1 MRFLK
6 TALVISLF
14 FITGNRILFAQEEN
28 NFEISKNIEIYGD
41 VIRQLNLNYADDIKP
56 GDLNQTAIDAMLKSM
71 DPYTVYI
78 PESKMEDYEL
88 MSKGEY
94 GGIGAMIQKQGNW
107 VIISEPYEG
116 FPAQKAGLR
125 AGDQIRDIDGESTE
139 GKSTKD
145 VSEKLKGTPGTV
157 VHVTIRH
164 FGSEI
169 DTTYDITR
177 QKVKI
182 PNVPYYGMVS
192 KDIGYISL
200 IQFNPNAG
208 NDVKNAFLSLKKQ
221 HSNMKGVIFDL
232 RSNGGGLLN
241 EAVKIANIWIPKNR
255 LIVKTKGKRKENTHT
270 YLTQANAIDAKIPL
284 VILVNGNTASA
295 SEIVSGSMQD
305 YDRGVIIGQRTFGKG
320 LVQNVIPISYNSK
333 VKVTIA
339 KYYIPS
345 GRCIQAINYFNRQNG
360 DGPSKVPDS
369 LINAFKT
376 KGGRT
381 VYDGGGIE
389 PDIKMKPEKFN
400 QITGDLYAENY
411 IFKFA
416 NLYKANH
423 DSIANSGEFVVSDSL
438 FDAFKNFVGDTLD
451 YKTETEAVIKQLKES
466 ANREDYFQ
474 SIDSTLQKLTDEVK
488 KEKKKDIDKNK
499 KEIKQLLRVEI
510 VTRYY
515 YQKGK
520 VQSSLLDD
528 PEVAKAIEVINNS
541 ELYNSILKGTYHPE
555 NKENK

>member
-6 TALVISLF
+6 TWLLITLF
-14 FITGNRILFAQEEN
+14 FISGNRILFAQEEN
-28 NFEISKNIEIYGD
+28 NFEISKNIEIYGN
-41 VIRQLNLNYADDIKP
+41 VLRQLNLNYADEIKP
-56 GDLNQTAIDAMLKSM
+56 GELNQKAIDAMLKTL

-94 GGIGAMIQKQGNW
+94 GGIGAVIQKQDNW

-125 AGDQIRDIDGESTE
+125 AGDQIRAIDGESTE
-139 GKSTKD
+139 KKSTTD

-157 VHVTIRH
+157 VHVTVRH
-164 FGSEI
+164 FASET

-221 HSNMKGVIFDL
+221 NSNMKGVIFDL
-232 RSNGGGLLN
+232 RSNGGGLLK
-241 EAVKIANIWIPKNR
+241 EAVNIANIWIPKNK
-255 LIVKTKGKRKENTHT
+255 LIVKTIGKRKENTHT
-270 YLTQANAIDAKIPL
+270 YSTQYNAIDTKIP
-284 VILVNGNTASA
+284 VVVLVNGNTASA
-295 SEIVSGSMQD
+295 SEIVSGSIQD
-305 YDRGVIIGQRTFGKG
+305 YDRGIIIGQRTFGKG
-320 LVQNVIPISYNSK
+320 LVQNVIPLPYNSK
-333 VKVTIA
+333 VKITIA

-345 GRCIQAINYFNRQNG
+345 GRCIQAINYFNRQSG

-389 PDIKMKPEKFN
+389 PDIEMKPEKFS
-400 QITGDLYAENY
+400 QITGDLYAGNY

-416 NLYKANH
+416 NIYKANH
-423 DSIANSGEFVVSDSL
+423 DSIANPGEFTVSDSL
-438 FDAFKNFVGDTLD
+438 FDAFKNFVGDKFD
-451 YKTETEAVIKQLKES
+451 YKTETEEIIKKLKNS
-466 ANREDYFQ
+466 ADREDYLQ
-474 SIDSTLQKLTDEVK
+474 AIDSTLQKLKAEIK
-488 KEKKKDIDKNK
+488 EEKKKDIDKNK
-499 KEIKQLLRVEI
+499 NEIKQLLRIEI
-510 VTRYY
+510 VTQYY
-515 YQKGK
+515 FQKGK
-520 VQSSLLDD
+520 VQSSLIDD
-528 PEVAKAIEVINNS
+528 PEIAKSIEVINNS
-541 ELYNSILKGTYHPE
+541 ELYNSILKGTYNPE
-555 NKENK
+555 KKENK

>member
-6 TALVISLF
+6 TWLLITLF
-14 FITGNRILFAQEEN
+14 IITGNRILFAQEEN
-28 NFEISKNIEIYGD
+28 NFEISKNIEIYGN
-41 VIRQLNLNYADDIKP
+41 VLRQLNLNYADEIKP
-56 GDLNQTAIDAMLKSM
+56 GELNQKAIDAMLKTL

-94 GGIGAMIQKQGNW
+94 GGIGAVIQKQDNW

-125 AGDQIRDIDGESTE
+125 AGDQIRAIDGESTE
-139 GKSTKD
+139 KKSTTD

-157 VHVTIRH
+157 VHVTVRH
-164 FGSEI
+164 FASDT

-177 QKVKI
+177 EKVKI

-200 IQFNPNAG
+200 IQFKPNAG

-221 HSNMKGVIFDL
+221 NSNMKGVIFDL
-232 RSNGGGLLN
+232 RSNGGGLLK
-241 EAVKIANIWIPKNR
+241 EAVNIANIWIPKNK
-255 LIVKTKGKRKENTHT
+255 LIVKTIGKRKENTHT
-270 YLTQANAIDAKIPL
+270 YSTQYNAIDTKIP
-284 VILVNGNTASA
+284 VVVLVNGNTASA
-295 SEIVSGSMQD
+295 SEIVSGSIQD
-305 YDRGVIIGQRTFGKG
+305 YDRGIIIGQRTFGKG
-320 LVQNVIPISYNSK
+320 LVQNVIPLPYNSK
-333 VKVTIA
+333 VKITIA

-345 GRCIQAINYFNRQNG
+345 GRCIQAINYFNRQSG

-389 PDIKMKPEKFN
+389 PDIEMKPEKFS
-400 QITGDLYAENY
+400 QITGDLYAGNY

-416 NLYKANH
+416 NIYKANH
-423 DSIANSGEFVVSDSL
+423 DSIANPGEFTVSDSL
-438 FDAFKNFVGDTLD
+438 FDAFKNFVGDKFD
-451 YKTETEAVIKQLKES
+451 YKTETEEIIKKLKNS
-466 ANREDYFQ
+466 ADREDYLQ
-474 SIDSTLQKLTDEVK
+474 AIDSTLQKLKAEIK
-488 KEKKKDIDKNK
+488 EEKKKDIDKNK
-499 KEIKQLLRVEI
+499 NEIKQLLRIEI
-510 VTRYY
+510 VTQYY
-515 YQKGK
+515 FQKGK
-520 VQSSLLDD
+520 VQSSLIDD
-528 PEVAKAIEVINNS
+528 PEIAKSIEVINNS

-555 NKENK
+555 KKENK

>member
-6 TALVISLF
+6 ITLLITLF
-14 FITGNRILFAQEEN
+14 FTTVNSSLLAQEEN

-41 VIRQLNLNYADDIKP
+41 VIRQLNLNYADNIKP
-56 GDLNQTAIDAMLKSM
+56 GDLNKTAIDAMLKSM

-94 GGIGAMIQKQGNW
+94 GGIGAMIQKQDNW

-116 FPAQKAGLR
+116 FPAQMAGLR
-125 AGDQIRDIDGESTE
+125 AGDQIRAIDGESTE
-139 GKSTKD
+139 GKNTKD
-145 VSEKLKGTPGTV
+145 VSEKLKGTPGTI
-157 VHVTIRH
+157 VHVTVHH
-164 FGSEI
+164 FGSET
-169 DTTYDITR
+169 DTTYNITR
-177 QKVKI
+177 KKVKI

-192 KDIGYISL
+192 NDIGYIYL
-200 IQFNPNAG
+200 TQFNPNAG

-221 HSNMKGVIFDL
+221 NSNMKGVIFDL

-255 LIVKTKGKRKENTHT
+255 LIVKTIGKRKENTHT
-270 YLTQANAIDAKIPL
+270 YSTQFSATDAKIPL

-295 SEIVSGSMQD
+295 SEIVSGSIQD
-305 YDRGVIIGQRTFGKG
+305 YDRGIIIGQRTFGKG
-320 LVQNVIPISYNSK
+320 LVQNVIPIAYNSK
-333 VKVTIA
+333 IKVTIA

-345 GRCIQAINYFNRQNG
+345 GRCIQAINYFHRRTG

-389 PDIKMKPEKFN
+389 PDIKLKTEKFS
-400 QITGDLYAENY
+400 QVTADLYAGNY
-411 IFKFA
+411 FFNFA
-416 NLYKANH
+416 NLYVEQH
-423 DSIANSGEFVVSDSL
+423 DSIPDPGVFMISDSL
-438 FDAFKNFVGDTLD
+438 FDAFKNFVGDTLN
-451 YKTETEAVIKQLKES
+451 YKTETEEVIKQLKES
-466 ANREDYFQ
+466 ANREDYLQ
-474 SIDSTLQKLTDEVK
+474 SIDSTIQKLTDEVK
-488 KEKKKDIDKNK
+488 NEKKKDIDKNK
-499 KEIKQLLRVEI
+499 KEIKQLLRLEI

-520 VQSSLLDD
+520 VQSALLDD

-541 ELYNSILKGTYHPE
+541 NLYNSILKGTYHPE

>member
-6 TALVISLF
+6 TWLLITLF
-14 FITGNRILFAQEEN
+14 FISGNRILFAQEEN
-28 NFEISKNIEIYGD
+28 NFEISKNIEIYGN
-41 VIRQLNLNYADDIKP
+41 VLRQLNLNYADEIKP
-56 GDLNQTAIDAMLKSM
+56 GELNQKAIDAMLKTL

-94 GGIGAMIQKQGNW
+94 GGIGAVIQKQDNW

-125 AGDQIRDIDGESTE
+125 AGDQIRAIDGESTE
-139 GKSTKD
+139 KKSTTD

-157 VHVTIRH
+157 VHVTVRH
-164 FGSEI
+164 FASET

-221 HSNMKGVIFDL
+221 NSNMKGVIFDL
-232 RSNGGGLLN
+232 RSNGGGLLK
-241 EAVKIANIWIPKNR
+241 EAVNIANIWIPKNK
-255 LIVKTKGKRKENTHT
+255 LIVKTIGKRKENTHT
-270 YLTQANAIDAKIPL
+270 YSTQYNAIDTKIP
-284 VILVNGNTASA
+284 VVVLVNGNTASA
-295 SEIVSGSMQD
+295 SEIVSGSIQD
-305 YDRGVIIGQRTFGKG
+305 YDRGIIIGQRTFGKG
-320 LVQNVIPISYNSK
+320 LVQNVIPLPYNSK
-333 VKVTIA
+333 VKITIA

-345 GRCIQAINYFNRQNG
+345 GRCIQAINYFNRQSG

-389 PDIKMKPEKFN
+389 PDIEMKPEKFS
-400 QITGDLYAENY
+400 QITGDLYAGNY

-416 NLYKANH
+416 NIYKANH
-423 DSIANSGEFVVSDSL
+423 DSIANPGEFTVSDSL
-438 FDAFKNFVGDTLD
+438 FDAFKNFVGDKFD
-451 YKTETEAVIKQLKES
+451 YKTETEEIIKKLKNS
-466 ANREDYFQ
+466 ADREDYLQ
-474 SIDSTLQKLTDEVK
+474 AIDSTLQKLKEEIK
-488 KEKKKDIDKNK
+488 EEKKKDIDKNK
-499 KEIKQLLRVEI
+499 NEIKQLLRIEI
-510 VTRYY
+510 VTQYY
-515 YQKGK
+515 FQKGK
-520 VQSSLLDD
+520 VQSSLIDD
-528 PEVAKAIEVINNS
+528 PEIAKSIEVINNS
-541 ELYNSILKGTYHPE
+541 ELYNSILKGTYNPE
-555 NKENK
+555 KKENK